1 MSTILKALQKLE
13 KDKASRHTKEP
24 DLSGAI
30 IKAPHRRNAPSTWL
44 LPVSICLVALISILA
59 TFTVMGGFTR
69 HILPDVKKSN
79 STTSTNASPHSASPT
94 AQSAVIQTKE
104 PKPVQSDSASNRK
117 INTSAPPRDNQPTQ
131 NPSSLQVISAPQSQ
145 ALPTKQTT
153 TATHAQQTAIDQPS
167 DMQVAQ
173 PPVTPHLPQLTV
185 SGIAWQKDSAS
196 RLAVINGS
204 SVSEGETVEGARVDE
219 IFQDKVRISHNGRFI
234 DLYLGKDQQR

>member
-24 DLSGAI
+24 ELSGAI
-30 IKAPHRRNAPSTWL
+30 IKAPNRRNAHSTWL
-44 LPVSICLVALISILA
+44 LPVSICLVALISILV

-79 STTSTNASPHSASPT
+79 STTATNASPP
-94 AQSAVIQTKE
+94 AQSAIIQTPE
-104 PKPVQSDSASNRK
+104 PKPVQSDSASNRN
-117 INTSAPPRDNQPTQ
+117 IITSAPPRDNQPTP
-131 NPSSLQVISAPQSQ
+131 NPSSLQVISAPQYQ
-145 ALPTKQTT
+145 ALQSKQPA
-153 TATHAQQTAIDQPS
+153 TAAPVQQTVIDQPS

-204 SVSEGETVEGARVDE
+204 SVSEGATVEGARIDE
-219 IFQDKVRISHNGRFI
+219 IFQDRVRIFHNGRFI
-234 DLYLGKDQQR
+234 DLYLGKDHQR